1 MDNIT
6 YGEIGKPIKL
16 EKSEAHTTS
25 VPFQKRI
32 LYTHANKRTTK
43 TLQQQQ
49 KIGKKLPIFSFNN
62 RDSQEM
68 RSLQSEL
75 LPINPQTIR
84 I

>member
-25 VPFQKRI
+25 VPLQKRI

-43 TLQQQQ
+43 TL
-49 KIGKKLPIFSFNN
+49 
-62 RDSQEM
+62 
-68 RSLQSEL
+68 
-75 LPINPQTIR
+75 
-84 I
+84 